1 MYSRFLHSENVPSLI
16 YSTDW
21 GNLTD
26 FKAVFEKLN
35 LPILLSEDGNS
46 IMSKFLH
53 SKKA

>member
-1 MYSRFLHSENVPSLI
+1 MCSRFLHSENVPSLI
-16 YSTDW
+16 YSTDF

>member
-1 MYSRFLHSENVPSLI
+1 MYSRFLHSENVLSLI
-16 YSTDW
+16 SSTDC
-21 GNLTD
+21 GNSTD

-53 SKKA
+53 LKKV